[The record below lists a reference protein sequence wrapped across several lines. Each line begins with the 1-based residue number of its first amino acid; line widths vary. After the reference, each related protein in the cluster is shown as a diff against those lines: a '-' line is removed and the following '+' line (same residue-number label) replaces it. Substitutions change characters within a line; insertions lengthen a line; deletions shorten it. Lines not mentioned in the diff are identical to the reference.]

1 MATHKEIGFEDV
13 ICDHL
18 AAQGWLYAPGDAAA
32 YDREHALFPADL
44 VAWATETQA
53 KPWADAVAKLGE
65 KALLDRIRKSL
76 DERGTLEVL
85 RKGGRGCR
93 PEIPA
98 DAGAVSPRDGHEL

>member
-18 AAQGWLYAPGDAAA
+18 AAHGWLYAPGDAAA

-44 VAWATETQA
+44 VAWAMATQA
-53 KPWADAVAKLGE
+53 KPWAAAVAALGE

-85 RKGGRGCR
+85 RKGG
-93 PEIPA
+93 
-98 DAGAVSPRDGHEL
+98 